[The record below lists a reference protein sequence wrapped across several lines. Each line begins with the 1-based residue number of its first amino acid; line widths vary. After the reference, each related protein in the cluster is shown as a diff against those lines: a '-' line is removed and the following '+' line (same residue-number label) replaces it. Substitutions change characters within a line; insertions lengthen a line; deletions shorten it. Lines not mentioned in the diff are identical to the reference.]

1 MKKLILGLV
10 AIAAAASLTGC
21 IQVNT
26 STDIKADG
34 SGTASLAF
42 GLSQSVAEA
51 VKEMQALDPNSTG
64 DMEIPDFADIERTNI
79 DKVAKQYNVKV
90 TAFEKND
97 TDGRLSMRM
106 AFAFEDLRGLSA
118 VMAAAMGEEPESGLG
133 IYATADGDYVL
144 KAATYEFPDYPELDK
159 PEAES
164 EEQEASTPGEMTP
177 EQMQKQMELMGKLM
191 GAMAEMD
198 IQMRITV
205 PGDIIT
211 TNAPA
216 QEGRTS
222 VWVVNSSNMM
232 TAGADMEPEITFS
245 GKGLKIKGAL
255 TE

>member
-21 IQVNT
+21 IKVDT
-26 STDIKADG
+26 TTDIKADG
-34 SGTASLAF
+34 SGTASLEF

-51 VKEMQALDPNSTG
+51 VKEMQALDPSSSG
-64 DMEIPDFADIERTNI
+64 DMAIPDFADIERTNI

-97 TDGRLSMRM
+97 ADGRLSVRM
-106 AFAFEDLRGLSA
+106 AFAFEDLKGLSA
-118 VMAAAMGEEPESGLG
+118 VMAAAMGEDPESGLG
-133 IYATADGDYVL
+133 IYDNGDGSYVL
-144 KAATYEFPDYPELDK
+144 KAATYEFPDFPELDK
-159 PEAES
+159 PAEEEVEAPTS
-164 EEQEASTPGEMTP
+164 GEMTP

-198 IQMRITV
+198 VQMRITV

-222 VWVVNSSNMM
+222 VWVINSSNMM

-245 GKGLKIKGAL
+245 GKGLKIKNAL
-255 TE
+255 TQ